1 MILNTTTI
9 LNNTIGITLNQTWE
23 EYEDVNAMW
32 TEAKELLEVCILCLC
47 VCAY

>member
-23 EYEDVNAMW
+23 EYEDINAMW
-32 TEAKELLEVCILCLC
+32 TEVKELLEVCILCLC
-47 VCAY
+47 MCAY